1 MLVSYRTLANIPRPK
16 VETRE
21 ESVGLG
27 ESGLSR
33 MAKAGRRARVRAAQ
47 SLRGRNRAVA
57 QGPSQRLV
65 RLLKRLADDGRSRV
79 GEAVDQEDVQ
89 HRSNLAAE
97 GPLHQGVQDED
108 DRDEGE
114 EDAVDVYFW
123 ELGRRL
129 IMLWS
134 FSFVTSIATPCFS
147 PQG

>member
-1 MLVSYRTLANIPRPK
+1 MLVSYRTLANTSAV

-57 QGPSQRLV
+57 QGPN
-65 RLLKRLADDGRSRV
+65 
-79 GEAVDQEDVQ
+79 
-89 HRSNLAAE
+89 H
-97 GPLHQGVQDED
+97 DED

-114 EDAVDVYFW
+114 EDAVDVN
-123 ELGRRL
+123 
-129 IMLWS
+129 
-134 FSFVTSIATPCFS
+134 V
-147 PQG
+147 